1 MDTLRDDF
9 NDNTRA
15 NTIPAEST
23 EGHHHSD
30 GTLGEVA
37 GTGSGALSGGIVGG
51 TIGGPVGAVIG
62 AVAGGILGSAAGEAA
77 HKIGDDHDDVNVKTD
92 SEGSLGRTTGV
103 GAGSISGAVVGTSV
117 GGPVGTVVGAVAGGV
132 LGAAAGDAAKH
143 VGEGNPQHT
152 HADHVHDIH
161 GDAANVSTN
170 LNRGGALN
178 TGVDPSLIETP
189 GNGVPGIQTGGTA
202 YDGTSDTRGISE
214 KAADT
219 LTGDRYDDKT
229 GKPIV

>member
-1 MDTLRDDF
+1 MDTLRDDY

-23 EGHHHSD
+23 EGHHESD

-51 TIGGPVGAVIG
+51 AIGGPVGAVIG

-77 HKIGDDHDDVNVKTD
+77 HKIGDDHDDVNVVTD
-92 SEGSLGRTTGV
+92 SEGSLGREAGT
-103 GAGSISGAVVGTSV
+103 GAGAISGAVVGSAA
-117 GGPVGTVVGAVAGGV
+117 GPVGTVAGAVAGGV

-143 VGEGNPQHT
+143 VGENDSTHNA
-152 HADHVHDIH
+152 HADHVHAID
-161 GDAANVSTN
+161 GTTTT
-170 LNRGGALN
+170 
-178 TGVDPSLIETP
+178 TGVHPSLVETP
-189 GNGVPGIQTGGTA
+189 GNGVPGVQTGGTA
-202 YDGTSDTRGISE
+202 YDGTPDTRGISE
-214 KAADT
+214 KAADAV
-219 LTGDRYDDKT
+219 TGDRYDDKT

>member
-1 MDTLRDDF
+1 MDTLRDDY

-23 EGHHHSD
+23 EGHHESD

-37 GTGSGALSGGIVGG
+37 GTGTGALSGGIVGG

-77 HKIGDDHDDVNVKTD
+77 HKIGDDHDDVNVRTD
-92 SEGSLGRTTGV
+92 SEGSLGRSAGV
-103 GAGSISGAVVGTSV
+103 GAGSISGAVVGTTV
-117 GGPVGTVVGAVAGGV
+117 GGPVGTVAGAVAGGV

-143 VGEGNPQHT
+143 VGEGNSTHNA
-152 HADHVHDIH
+152 HADHVH
-161 GDAANVSTN
+161 N
-170 LNRGGALN
+170 LDGTTTD
-178 TGVDPSLIETP
+178 TGVYSSSITGL
-189 GNGVPGIQTGGTA
+189 GNDVPGIQTGGSA
-202 YDGTSDTRGISE
+202 YDGTPDTRGLSE
-214 KAADT
+214 KAADA
-219 LTGDRYDDKT
+219 LTGDDYDDKT